1 MNDYIL
7 QPQVVPKLYSKR
19 FCHYMR
25 GILDTAC
32 WVFPKAEQEMT
43 IVWALERHK
52 NLDSCLTLVRT
63 SFKAKSYLIEIAQA
77 GAKWGVIFDTM
88 LAEADFQKNHFKVHP
103 PFLVMQL
110 HHIHPVVQP
119 TCLPSQLLATG
130 VGILHPKSRLHP
142 YQVLS
147 VQRIEA
153 DMCNLLVALASSLGS
168 KKMKL
173 EHEKL
178 VVFLLLGAHE
188 FTLHSQISLVEF
200 SIGAQARVVLE
211 PRATILEFSLVL
223 GATIKHF
230 LTWHH
235 GVSFSVFHQGLAIS
249 FLTQGLLILWTG
261 IMVYLEI
268 HTVLILAA
276 SIMIISGTPR
286 LERPTSARL

>member
-1 MNDYIL
+1 
-7 QPQVVPKLYSKR
+7 
-19 FCHYMR
+19 
-25 GILDTAC
+25 
-32 WVFPKAEQEMT
+32 
-43 IVWALERHK
+43 
-52 NLDSCLTLVRT
+52 
-63 SFKAKSYLIEIAQA
+63 
-77 GAKWGVIFDTM
+77 
-88 LAEADFQKNHFKVHP
+88 
-103 PFLVMQL
+103 MQL

-142 YQVLS
+142 YQVLY

-268 HTVLILAA
+268 HTLA
-276 SIMIISGTPR
+276 SSNGSEDRDVFPSGHSSTRVVDKPPFTIWEGQGLSALSLPVPSR
-286 LERPTSARL
+286 ALLFYVVTDLKEKDWGGWRRRESSGRRTMTRVERENSEKEE